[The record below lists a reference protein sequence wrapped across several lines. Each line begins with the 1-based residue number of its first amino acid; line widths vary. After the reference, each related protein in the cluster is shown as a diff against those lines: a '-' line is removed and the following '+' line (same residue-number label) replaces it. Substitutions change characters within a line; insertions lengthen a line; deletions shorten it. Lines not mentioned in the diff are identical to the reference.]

1 MCHVT
6 NSAKNP
12 RVQICVDENAVQAHL
27 NDGDFLGS
35 CTIKTRDMNLDTTD
49 ASEVTAHPAQ
59 EEALGKLTIKVMPNP
74 TSYYFNLVMKSLSKE
89 NVKLTVMDITGRVME
104 QRTEIPAN
112 TTIQLGDKYHPGIY
126 IAEFLQ
132 GNDKVTLRLIKEG
145 K

>member
-1 MCHVT
+1 
-6 NSAKNP
+6 
-12 RVQICVDENAVQAHL
+12 
-27 NDGDFLGS
+27 
-35 CTIKTRDMNLDTTD
+35 
-49 ASEVTAHPAQ
+49 
-59 EEALGKLTIKVMPNP
+59 MPNP
-74 TSYYFNLVMKSLSKE
+74 TSYYFNLAMKSLSKD